1 VTERGTVLSDGAF
14 VGIQVEYDWWLS
26 EGAENDYDAGF
37 QALDDDLAAVAGAG
51 KKLVIFLQ
59 YKNFTQGGN
68 AVPAYLRDAG
78 PWCETLSSGQECGQ
92 YDMNNGVIAMIW
104 QGLGTGGVAD
114 RIHAWIDATGAHAL
128 QSQYAS
134 SVAGIVFPESACGDC
149 QADPLYSQA
158 GYLTA
163 LEDDVAAAG
172 GAFPGAPVFQYI
184 NNLSGPNPDQ
194 EYLYEYAQ
202 WAAQTPYAGAGC
214 PDVAPSPYP
223 NPGPAASLGC
233 NTGSLPK
240 PFGVGEPPGYSVL
253 IDAGVQGTIPF
264 NVAIES
270 PDYTLCRTASLQDT
284 WDVAML
290 PAASGG
296 MAAQYIV
303 WINHSKQGATDAF
316 ALPDVINW
324 IEDAG
329 TFPNA
334 APPTW

>member
-1 VTERGTVLSDGAF
+1 
-14 VGIQVEYDWWLS
+14 
-26 EGAENDYDAGF
+26 
-37 QALDDDLAAVAGAG
+37 
-51 KKLVIFLQ
+51 
-59 YKNFTQGGN
+59 
-68 AVPAYLRDAG
+68 
-78 PWCETLSSGQECGQ
+78 
-92 YDMNNGVIAMIW
+92 
-104 QGLGTGGVAD
+104 
-114 RIHAWIDATGAHAL
+114 
-128 QSQYAS
+128 
-134 SVAGIVFPESACGDC
+134 
-149 QADPLYSQA
+149 
-158 GYLTA
+158 
-163 LEDDVAAAG
+163 
-172 GAFPGAPVFQYI
+172 
-184 NNLSGPNPDQ
+184 
-194 EYLYEYAQ
+194 
-202 WAAQTPYAGAGC
+202 
-214 PDVAPSPYP
+214 
-223 NPGPAASLGC
+223 LGC